1 MKLLVSLKETK
12 NPNWQN
18 IYFPFTIF
26 ILSIECGSAQ
36 SSLKTVFSLASALAF
51 HYLCRMKTELK
62 ENGGLPAHILWTLA
76 IVAGVSVAN
85 LYYNQPLLNVI
96 RHELGVSEFKTNLI
110 AMITQV
116 GYAIGLLFIVPLG
129 DLYRRKKIILT
140 NFTLLIF
147 SLIAIG
153 AAPDIYIIWGASL
166 ITGICSMIPQIF
178 VPIASQFSRPENK
191 GRNVG
196 IVISGL
202 LTGILASRVV
212 SGFVGEVLGWREMYF
227 IAAGMMMLC
236 AIAVLKILPDIQPT
250 FQGKY
255 GDLMKSLFSLIK
267 DYPSLRIYSIRAG
280 IAFGSF
286 LAMWSCLAFKMGQA
300 PFYAD
305 SDVIGILGLCGIA
318 GASTASL
325 VGKYVKKV
333 GIRNFNFIGC
343 GLILFSWLLFFV
355 GENTYLGIILGI
367 IIIDIG
373 MQCIQLSN
381 QTSIFELSPRASNRI
396 NTIFMTTYFVGG
408 SLGTFLAGTFWQL
421 YGWHGVIGIGAT
433 LTCISLLITTLSK
446 K

>member
-1 MKLLVSLKETK
+1 
-12 NPNWQN
+12 
-18 IYFPFTIF
+18 
-26 ILSIECGSAQ
+26 
-36 SSLKTVFSLASALAF
+36 
-51 HYLCRMKTELK
+51 MKTELK

-129 DLYRRKKIILT
+129 DLYQRKKIILT

-227 IAAGMMMLC
+227 IAAGMMLLC

-250 FQGKY
+250 FRGKY
-255 GDLMKSLFSLIK
+255 GDLMKSLFSLSK
-267 DYPSLRIYSIRAG
+267 TIR
-280 IAFGSF
+280 
-286 LAMWSCLAFKMGQA
+286 
-300 PFYAD
+300 
-305 SDVIGILGLCGIA
+305 LC
-318 GASTASL
+318 ASTPYAQALHSAL
-325 VGKYVKKV
+325 SS
-333 GIRNFNFIGC
+333 RC
-343 GLILFSWLLFFV
+343 G
-355 GENTYLGIILGI
+355 
-367 IIIDIG
+367 
-373 MQCIQLSN
+373 
-381 QTSIFELSPRASNRI
+381 RASHSKWDKPRSMP
-396 NTIFMTTYFVGG
+396 TVML
-408 SLGTFLAGTFWQL
+408 SAFWDC
-421 YGWHGVIGIGAT
+421 AE
-433 LTCISLLITTLSK
+433 
-446 K
+446 

>member
-1 MKLLVSLKETK
+1 M
-12 NPNWQN
+12 
-18 IYFPFTIF
+18 
-26 ILSIECGSAQ
+26 
-36 SSLKTVFSLASALAF
+36 FSLASALAF

-129 DLYRRKKIILT
+129 NLYQRKKIILT

-212 SGFVGEVLGWREMYF
+212 SGFVGEVLGCGRHDD
-227 IAAGMMMLC
+227 AARHC
-236 AIAVLKILPDIQPT
+236 
-250 FQGKY
+250 
-255 GDLMKSLFSLIK
+255 
-267 DYPSLRIYSIRAG
+267 RA
-280 IAFGSF
+280 
-286 LAMWSCLAFKMGQA
+286 
-300 PFYAD
+300 
-305 SDVIGILGLCGIA
+305 
-318 GASTASL
+318 
-325 VGKYVKKV
+325 
-333 GIRNFNFIGC
+333 
-343 GLILFSWLLFFV
+343 
-355 GENTYLGIILGI
+355 ENTAGHTAYIPGKVRRFDEIPVLPYQRLSVFAHLLHTRRH
-367 IIIDIG
+367 
-373 MQCIQLSN
+373 CIRLFPRDVVVPRIQN
-381 QTSIFELSPRASNRI
+381 GTSPVLCR
-396 NTIFMTTYFVGG
+396 
-408 SLGTFLAGTFWQL
+408 Q
-421 YGWHGVIGIGAT
+421 
-433 LTCISLLITTLSK
+433 
-446 K
+446 

>member
-1 MKLLVSLKETK
+1 
-12 NPNWQN
+12 
-18 IYFPFTIF
+18 
-26 ILSIECGSAQ
+26 
-36 SSLKTVFSLASALAF
+36 
-51 HYLCRMKTELK
+51 
-62 ENGGLPAHILWTLA
+62 
-76 IVAGVSVAN
+76 
-85 LYYNQPLLNVI
+85 
-96 RHELGVSEFKTNLI
+96 
-110 AMITQV
+110 
-116 GYAIGLLFIVPLG
+116 
-129 DLYRRKKIILT
+129 
-140 NFTLLIF
+140 
-147 SLIAIG
+147 
-153 AAPDIYIIWGASL
+153 
-166 ITGICSMIPQIF
+166 MIPQIF

-227 IAAGMMMLC
+227 IAAGMMLLC

-250 FQGKY
+250 FRGKY

-343 GLILFSWLLFFV
+343 GLILLAWASLYFC
-355 GENTYLGIILGI
+355 GNTYAGIIAGVLL
-367 IIIDIG
+367 IDIG

-381 QTSIFELSPRASNRI
+381 QTSIFDICPSASNRV
-396 NTIFMTTYFVGG
+396 NTIFMTTYFTGG
-408 SLGTFLAGTFWQL
+408 SLGTSSPAVAGRPGL
-421 YGWHGVIGIGAT
+421 GRSSRHRHGADPAVSSDYH
-433 LTCISLLITTLSK
+433 LP
-446 K
+446 